1 MSDRCPV
8 CYSEKPS
15 LRWYD
20 LRGSDAIGRH
30 WCTKAAIPRGME
42 DHFGYC
48 SHHWHD
54 RMDNGAEIDTAQHGT
69 AQCSTPAD
77 EVEAALELLVVDAR
91 DSAGLARVAAQSKVV
106 VSTVGPYA
114 LHGEPLVRACADA
127 GTHYCDLT
135 GEPEFVDAMWLKYQA
150 VAERS
155 GAKLVH
161 CCGFDSIPHDL
172 GAYYTLLQLPEG
184 VPVKIEGYLRFGGR
198 FSAGTYH
205 SLINAFARARGYL
218 KINRERRMRETR
230 PLLRKIGGSRTRPRY
245 DRTLASWLLPMPT
258 IDPQIVKRSAVA
270 LDRYGPEF
278 RYGHYL
284 QVSKLPKA
292 LALVAGV
299 GALFAGAQ
307 FRLSRDFLLA
317 RQTSGEGP
325 SAKQRERG
333 WFRVRFVGEPVALV
347 VAQDRYV
354 AEDALDLI
362 EVSYEMRP
370 AVVDPLAA
378 MEEGAPLLHDG
389 FPRNIASDR
398 TFRYGDPLPPGL
410 PREEIEAAVHRGINA
425 FEI

>member
-1 MSDRCPV
+1 MSER
-8 CYSEKPS
+8 S
-15 LRWYD
+15 YD
-20 LRGSDAIGRH
+20 FVLFGATGYTGGLTADYLARH
-30 WCTKAAIPRGME
+30 APRGARWALAGRSR
-42 DHFGYC
+42 DKLDAVRAGLA
-48 SHHWHD
+48 
-54 RMDNGAEIDTAQHGT
+54 RIN
-69 AQCSTPAD
+69 PAC
-77 EVEAALELLVVDAR
+77 AALELLVLDAR

-114 LHGEPLVRACADA
+114 LHGESLVRACADA

-135 GEPEFVDAMWLKYQA
+135 GEPEFVDAMWLKYHA

-184 VPVKIEGYLRFGGR
+184 VPVKIEGYVRFGGR

-230 PLLRKIGGSRTRPRY
+230 PLLRKIGGTRARPRY
-245 DRTLASWLLPMPT
+245 DRALASWLLPMPT

-270 LDRYGPEF
+270 LERYGPAF

-284 QVSKLPKA
+284 QVSKLPKVV
-292 LALVAGV
+292 ALVAGV

-307 FRLSRDFLLA
+307 FKLSRDFLLS

-325 SAKQRERG
+325 SARQREQG
-333 WFRVRFVGEPVALV
+333 WFRVRFIGEGGGQRVVVDVKGGDPGYGETAKMLAESTLALAYDNLPARAGQLTPVA
-347 VAQDRYV
+347 AMG
-354 AEDALDLI
+354 DALLVRLQKAGIGFD
-362 EVSYEMRP
+362 
-370 AVVDPLAA
+370 VV
-378 MEEGAPLLHDG
+378 E
-389 FPRNIASDR
+389 R
-398 TFRYGDPLPPGL
+398 T
-410 PREEIEAAVHRGINA
+410 
-425 FEI
+425 